1 MWKLWI
7 RDVGDPHNHKKVDQF
22 EHPSS
27 DDALEA
33 AYQVMYVPRV
43 RKPNSK
49 AFLIQGP
56 RDFDEKQIQDWCLMA
71 RRLAGP
77 VARPTG

>member
-1 MWKLWI
+1 VILTIIKRWI
-7 RDVGDPHNHKKVDQF
+7 ES

-43 RKPNSK
+43 RKPNCK

-71 RRLAGP
+71 RRLAGL